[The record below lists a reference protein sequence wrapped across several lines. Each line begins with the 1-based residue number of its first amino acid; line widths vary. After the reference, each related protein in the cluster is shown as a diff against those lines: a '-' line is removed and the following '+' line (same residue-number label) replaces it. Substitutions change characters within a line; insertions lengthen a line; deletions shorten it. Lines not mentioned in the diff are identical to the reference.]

1 MKYACFFGQFIG
13 SLHRAIQ
20 FFKLQKYIDS
30 VYEIYVL
37 ELSQLGKV
45 LKSGRGPHSIHGFFL
60 PPYSNIVE
68 L

>member
-30 VYEIYVL
+30 VYVIYVH

-45 LKSGRGPHSIHGFFL
+45 LKSGRGPALYMFFFASI
-60 PPYSNIVE
+60 
-68 L
+68 